1 VKDMARSKDEQFL
14 HDWVIRKIKEKN
26 SRIYSEVNI
35 NPADEQNFDLNGK
48 YPDVVL
54 VNHGQVVSVIEVDT
68 KETVSEQNIEKW
80 KALSELGVKL
90 TLIVPKEDQ
99 NKARDL
105 VWKNGLVAKVDIKF
119 FDVQLNI

>member
-1 VKDMARSKDEQFL
+1 MARSKDEQFL
-14 HDWVIRKIKEKN
+14 HDWVIRKIEEKN
-26 SRIYSEVNI
+26 RRIYSEVNI
-35 NPADEQNFDLNGK
+35 NPADEQNFDINGK

-68 KETVSEQNIEKW
+68 KETVDEESTGKW

-90 TLIVPKEDQ
+90 TLIVPKEEQ

-105 VWKNGLVAKVDIKF
+105 VWNNGLVAKVDIKF

>member
-1 VKDMARSKDEQFL
+1 MARSKDEQFL

-26 SRIYSEVNI
+26 RRIYSEVNI
-35 NPADEQNFDLNGK
+35 NPADEQNFDINGK

-68 KETVSEQNIEKW
+68 KESVDEQSTGKW

-90 TLIVPKEDQ
+90 TLIVPKEEQ
-99 NKARDL
+99 KKARDL

-119 FDVQLNI
+119 FDVQLNF

>member
-1 VKDMARSKDEQFL
+1 MARSKDEQFL

-26 SRIYSEVNI
+26 RRIYSEVNI
-35 NPADEQNFDLNGK
+35 NPADEQNFDINGK

-68 KETVSEQNIEKW
+68 KESVDEESTGKW

-90 TLIVPKEDQ
+90 TLIVPKEEQ

-105 VWKNGLVAKVDIKF
+105 VWKNGLGAKVDIKF

>member
-1 VKDMARSKDEQFL
+1 MARSSDEQFL

-26 SRIYSEVNI
+26 RRIYSEVNI
-35 NPADEQNFDLNGK
+35 NPGDEQNFDIEGK

-54 VNHGQVVSVIEVDT
+54 VNHGQVVGIIEVDT
-68 KETVSEQNIEKW
+68 KETVEQSCIDKW

-90 TLIVPKEDQ
+90 TLVVPKEDQ

>member
-1 VKDMARSKDEQFL
+1 MARSKDEQFL

-26 SRIYSEVNI
+26 RTIYSEVNI
-35 NPADEQNFDLNGK
+35 NPADEQNFDINGK

-54 VNHGQVVSVIEVDT
+54 VNHGQVVNVIEVDT
-68 KETVSEQNIEKW
+68 KETVSEDSIEKW
-80 KALSELGVKL
+80 KALSELGSKL

>member
-1 VKDMARSKDEQFL
+1 MARSKDEQFL

-26 SRIYSEVNI
+26 RRIYSEVNI
-35 NPADEQNFDLNGK
+35 NPADEQNFDINGK

-54 VNHGQVVSVIEVDT
+54 VNHGQVVNVIEVDT
-68 KETVSEQNIEKW
+68 KETVSEDGIEKW
-80 KALSELGVKL
+80 KALSELGSKL

-105 VWKNGLVAKVDIKF
+105 VWKNGLGAKVDIKF

>member
-1 VKDMARSKDEQFL
+1 MARSKDEQFL

-26 SRIYSEVNI
+26 RRIYSEVNI
-35 NPADEQNFDLNGK
+35 NPADEQNFDINGK

-68 KETVSEQNIEKW
+68 KESVDEESTGKW

-90 TLIVPKEDQ
+90 TLIVPKEEQ
-99 NKARDL
+99 KKARDL

>member
-1 VKDMARSKDEQFL
+1 MARSKDEQFL

-26 SRIYSEVNI
+26 RRIYSEVNI
-35 NPADEQNFDLNGK
+35 NPADEQNFDINGK

-54 VNHGQVVSVIEVDT
+54 VNHGQVVNVIEVDT
-68 KETVSEQNIEKW
+68 KETVSEDSIEKW
-80 KALSELGVKL
+80 KALSELGSKL

>member
-1 VKDMARSKDEQFL
+1 MARSKDEQFL

-26 SRIYSEVNI
+26 RRIYSEVNI
-35 NPADEQNFDLNGK
+35 NPADEQNFDINGK

-54 VNHGQVVSVIEVDT
+54 VNHGQIVSVIEVDT
-68 KETVSEQNIEKW
+68 KESVDEHSTGKW

-90 TLIVPKEDQ
+90 TLIVPKEEQ
-99 NKARDL
+99 KKARDL
-105 VWKNGLVAKVDIKF
+105 VWENGLVAKVDIKF

>member
-1 VKDMARSKDEQFL
+1 MARSKDEQFL

-26 SRIYSEVNI
+26 RRIYSEVNI
-35 NPADEQNFDLNGK
+35 NPADEQNFDINGK

-54 VNHGQVVSVIEVDT
+54 VNHGQVVNVIEVDT
-68 KETVSEQNIEKW
+68 KETVSEDSIEKW
-80 KALSELGVKL
+80 KALSQLGVKL

>member
-1 VKDMARSKDEQFL
+1 MARSKDEQFL

-35 NPADEQNFDLNGK
+35 NPAEEQNFELDGK

-54 VNHGQVVSVIEVDT
+54 VNHGQVVNVIEVDT
-68 KETVSEQNIEKW
+68 KETVSEDSIEKW
-80 KALSELGVKL
+80 KALSELGSKL

>member
-1 VKDMARSKDEQFL
+1 MARSKDEQFL

-26 SRIYSEVNI
+26 HRIYSEVNI
-35 NPADEQNFDLNGK
+35 NPADEQNFDLEGK

-54 VNHGQVVSVIEVDT
+54 VNHGQVVNVIEVDT
-68 KETVSEQNIEKW
+68 KETVSEDSTAKW
-80 KALSELGVKL
+80 KELSELGAKV
-90 TLIVPKEDQ
+90 TLLVPKEDQ

-119 FDVQLNI
+119 FDVELNI

>member
-1 VKDMARSKDEQFL
+1 MARSKDEQFL

-26 SRIYSEVNI
+26 SRIYSEINI
-35 NPADEQNFDLNGK
+35 NPGDEQNYDLKGK

-68 KETVSEQNIEKW
+68 TETVNEQSIDKW
-80 KALSELGVKL
+80 KALSELSVKL
-90 TLIVPKEDQ
+90 TLIVPKEEQ

-105 VWKNGLVAKVDIKF
+105 VWKDGLLAKVDIKF
-119 FDVQLNI
+119 FDLQLNI

>member
-1 VKDMARSKDEQFL
+1 MARSKDEQFL

-26 SRIYSEVNI
+26 RRIYSEVNI
-35 NPADEQNFDLNGK
+35 NPADEQNFEINGK

-68 KETVSEQNIEKW
+68 KESVDEQSTGKW
-80 KALSELGVKL
+80 DALSELGVKL
-90 TLIVPKEDQ
+90 TLIVPKEEQ
-99 NKARDL
+99 KKARDL

-119 FDVQLNI
+119 FDVELNI

>member
-1 VKDMARSKDEQFL
+1 MARSKDEQFL

-26 SRIYSEVNI
+26 RRIYSEVNI
-35 NPADEQNFDLNGK
+35 NPADEQNFDINGK

-68 KETVSEQNIEKW
+68 KESVDEESTGKW

>member
-1 VKDMARSKDEQFL
+1 MARSKDEQFL

-35 NPADEQNFDLNGK
+35 NPEDEQNFELEGK

-54 VNHGQVVSVIEVDT
+54 VNHGQVVSIIEIDT
-68 KETVSEQNIEKW
+68 KETVNEDSIDKW

-105 VWKNGLVAKVDIKF
+105 VWNNGLVAKVDIKF

>member
-1 VKDMARSKDEQFL
+1 MARSKDEQFL
-14 HDWVIRKIKEKN
+14 HDWVIRKIEEKN
-26 SRIYSEVNI
+26 RRIYSEVNI
-35 NPADEQNFDLNGK
+35 NPADEQNFDINGK

-68 KETVSEQNIEKW
+68 KESVDEQSTGKW

-90 TLIVPKEDQ
+90 TLIVPKEEQ
-99 NKARDL
+99 KKARDL
-105 VWKNGLVAKVDIKF
+105 VWENGLVAKVDIKF

>member
-1 VKDMARSKDEQFL
+1 MVRSKDEQFL

-26 SRIYSEVNI
+26 RRIYSEVNI
-35 NPADEQNFDLNGK
+35 NPADEQNFEINGK

-68 KETVSEQNIEKW
+68 KESVDEQSTGKW
-80 KALSELGVKL
+80 KALSELGAKL
-90 TLIVPKEDQ
+90 TPIVPKEEQ
-99 NKARDL
+99 KKARDL

-119 FDVQLNI
+119 FDVELNI

>member
-1 VKDMARSKDEQFL
+1 MARSKDEQFL

-26 SRIYSEVNI
+26 RRIYSEVNI
-35 NPADEQNFDLNGK
+35 NPADEQNFDINGK

-68 KETVSEQNIEKW
+68 TETVNEQSIDKW
-80 KALSELGVKL
+80 KALSELSVKL
-90 TLIVPKEDQ
+90 TLIVPKEEQ

-105 VWKNGLVAKVDIKF
+105 VWKDGLVAKVDIKF
-119 FDVQLNI
+119 FDLQLNI

>member
-1 VKDMARSKDEQFL
+1 MARSKDEQFL

-26 SRIYSEVNI
+26 RRIYSEVNI
-35 NPADEQNFDLNGK
+35 NPADEQNFDINGK

-68 KETVSEQNIEKW
+68 KESVDEQSTEKW

-90 TLIVPKEDQ
+90 TLIVPKEEQ
-99 NKARDL
+99 KKARDL
-105 VWKNGLVAKVDIKF
+105 VWENGLVAKVDIKF
-119 FDVQLNI
+119 FDVELNI

>member
-1 VKDMARSKDEQFL
+1 MARSKDEQFL

-26 SRIYSEVNI
+26 RRIYSEVNI
-35 NPADEQNFDLNGK
+35 NPADEQNFEINGK

-68 KETVSEQNIEKW
+68 KESVDEQSTGKW

-90 TLIVPKEDQ
+90 TLIVPKEEQ
-99 NKARDL
+99 KKARDL

-119 FDVQLNI
+119 FDVQLNF

>member
-1 VKDMARSKDEQFL
+1 MARSKDEQFL

-26 SRIYSEVNI
+26 SRIYSEINI
-35 NPADEQNFDLNGK
+35 NPGDEQNYDLKGK

-68 KETVSEQNIEKW
+68 KESVDEQSTGKW

-90 TLIVPKEDQ
+90 TLIVPKEEQ
-99 NKARDL
+99 KKARDL
-105 VWKNGLVAKVDIKF
+105 VWENGLVAKVDIKF
-119 FDVQLNI
+119 FDVELNI

>member
-1 VKDMARSKDEQFL
+1 MARSKDEQFL
-14 HDWVIRKIKEKN
+14 HDWVIIKIKEKN
-26 SRIYSEVNI
+26 RRIYSEVNI
-35 NPADEQNFDLNGK
+35 NPADEQNFDINGK

-68 KETVSEQNIEKW
+68 KESVDEQSTGKW

-90 TLIVPKEDQ
+90 TLIVPKEEQ
-99 NKARDL
+99 KKARDL
-105 VWKNGLVAKVDIKF
+105 VWENGLVAKVDIKF